1 MEEIKDFDEWAE
13 SFKKHDPV
21 FMASYDK
28 STGQVLSIGPS
39 HAFAG
44 QIDCVVVDRELAELV
59 LEGKVAI
66 SSCVIDMQNNT
77 MEIAEVK
84 SIFKIDDVLH
94 RVVDIEYANIDN
106 PDLIITYSKQNKS
119 LQFSLS
125 EEYNGARRILWDGET
140 VMNFLIT
147 DYNDPNILFN
157 MLSLKIADLV
167 GKSVTVENLDMPPKF
182 SVYTRRLFKNY
193 VIESK

>member
-1 MEEIKDFDEWAE
+1 MEEIKDFDQWAE
-13 SFKKHDPV
+13 SFKKQDPV

-44 QIDCVVVDRELAELV
+44 QVDCVVVDRELAELV
-59 LEGKVAI
+59 LDGKVCI
-66 SSCVIDMQNNT
+66 SACVIDMQNNS

-94 RVVDIEYANIDN
+94 RIVDVQYANISN
-106 PDLIITYSKQNKS
+106 PDVIVTYSKKYKT
-119 LQFSLS
+119 LTFSLS
-125 EEYNGARRILWDGET
+125 DEYKGTRRVLWDGET

-157 MLSLKIADLV
+157 MLSFKIMDLIN
-167 GKSVTVENLDMPPKF
+167 SSIIINDVEIPSKF

-193 VIESK
+193 VIENI